1 MSLFC
6 CPICG
11 APLERLEQV
20 YRCPNR
26 HSYDIAAQGYTYLL
40 PVSRKHSKAP
50 GDDKVMSAARKA
62 FLARDYYAPLQRAL
76 CRLAC
81 DLAPQGTVRVLD
93 SGCGEGY
100 YTAALYHALAQTRK
114 VQLAGIDIS
123 KFILRTAA
131 RRLKEGEFAVASAY
145 HLPLAAD
152 SVDLLLDCFAPLAAE
167 EFRRVL
173 RPGGHFL
180 YVVPAARHLWQFKEV
195 LYDTPYP
202 NEEKREAYPGFS
214 YVDVVPVRDTI
225 HLNCREDIE
234 NLLTMTPYVWRTGS
248 AGKER
253 LAVLEELDTEIAFDI
268 HVFRREN

>member
-50 GDDKVMSAARKA
+50 GDDKAMSAARKA
-62 FLARDYYAPLQRAL
+62 FLARDYYAPLQQTL

-81 DLAPQGTVRVLD
+81 DLAPQGAVRVLD

-152 SVDLLLDCFAPLAAE
+152 SVDLLLDCFAPWQ
-167 EFRRVL
+167 RRSS
-173 RPGGHFL
+173 GGYCGRAGISCTWCRRHGTCGSSRKCSTTPPIPTRKSGRNI
-180 YVVPAARHLWQFKEV
+180 PAFPMWTWCLSG
-195 LYDTPYP
+195 TP
-202 NEEKREAYPGFS
+202 S
-214 YVDVVPVRDTI
+214 I
-225 HLNCREDIE
+225 
-234 NLLTMTPYVWRTGS
+234 
-248 AGKER
+248 
-253 LAVLEELDTEIAFDI
+253 
-268 HVFRREN
+268 